1 MKSKIK
7 DIITGASIAGVIAA
21 GSYMMM
27 KSKKNMLD
35 VIIEEIETMK

>member
-1 MKSKIK
+1 MKRKLT
-7 DIITGASIAGVIAA
+7 DMLTGAAIAGMAAA
-21 GSYMMM
+21 GYMMM